1 MPAACTPWGH
11 PSQPQQSSST
21 SSLCGGRELQT
32 QPFPPPLA
40 HPSTPRSWH
49 RADVWLLTPPSG
61 QLSVRLFAVSEEKK
75 KQSRVIPATQD
86 SGTGHQHPAEAQV
99 TIVHYTRDL
108 LPTAPS
114 VPTEGRLHRGTVK
127 LSYGMTPST
136 QGIKGDFLFTPA
148 IFTSQKRVLG
158 EQPSPE
164 ALLRAEIP
172 TPSSLQPAGCSPAGD
187 DSPALLAAQG

>member
-1 MPAACTPWGH
+1 MEDMSSRHSLSHLPWH
-11 PSQPQQSSST
+11 I
-21 SSLCGGRELQT
+21 
-32 QPFPPPLA
+32 LA
-40 HPSTPRSWH
+40 HPGHGTELMFGFPRLHQVRS
-49 RADVWLLTPPSG
+49 
-61 QLSVRLFAVSEEKK
+61 LSDSLPQILCAVSEEKK
-75 KQSRVIPATQD
+75 HSRVIPATQD
-86 SGTGHQHPAEAQV
+86 SETGHQHPAPV
-99 TIVHYTRDL
+99 TILHYTRDL

-114 VPTEGRLHRGTVK
+114 VPTEGRLHRGMVK
-127 LSYGMTPST
+127 LSNGMTPST

-148 IFTSQKRVLG
+148 IFTSQKCVLG